1 MARRCPSTRRSRSRG
16 PSAVRSRAGSRWRGS
31 RRGRTTRYQDGDG
44 YGHGGHWQYACNR
57 PGGYTNNG
65 IDCHDSNAAIN
76 PGQPESCLDTID
88 NNCDGYIAP
97 YCGGPTNPN
106 PNPCNG
112 DPLCHEP

>member
-1 MARRCPSTRRSRSRG
+1 MATGTVATGSTR
-16 PSAVRSRAGSRWRGS
+16 ATVR
-31 RRGRTTRYQDGDG
+31 
-44 YGHGGHWQYACNR
+44 
-57 PGGYTNNG
+57 GGYTNNG